1 MRYFDTVHPAAAA
14 FCFLSVLLVSAF
26 SPSPALQLRASA
38 ASLSRRAQSRQAEMP
53 RHRFD
58 ILPFLLVA
66 VTNCCPQQRRS
77 VFPERKRRYGEA
89 LPCGIGLAVTPLSA
103 VVWFRCFNIIMT
115 SDKLLFLFGRLSP
128 KIALLLSSALRFVP
142 LFGEQARKIRAAQR
156 TMGLYASDSL
166 TDRLRSALRVYSA
179 LITWA
184 LENAV
189 DTGSSMKGRGYGLK
203 GRTSFSLFR
212 FGKRDLALTLA
223 VAAADAAVS
232 AASAFGRLDFSYYP
246 RIAAGETDIFTAAA
260 IAAFALLSFLPF
272 ISEVKEEVRWR
283 YCISKI

>member
-1 MRYFDTVHPAAAA
+1 MIRSIRQRRRSAFCRYCSFPLFRRARRFSFPRSLAALLSAPCSIAACRDTV
-14 FCFLSVLLVSAF
+14 
-26 SPSPALQLRASA
+26 
-38 ASLSRRAQSRQAEMP
+38 
-53 RHRFD
+53 FD
-58 ILPFLLVA
+58 ILLFLLVA
-66 VTNCCPQQRRS
+66 VTNPLFVHS
-77 VFPERKRRYGEA
+77 GATPLFFLNGNAVTAEA
-89 LPCGIGLAVTPLSA
+89 VLCGIGLAVTLLSA

-166 TDRLRSALRVYSA
+166 TDRLCSALRVYSA

-212 FGKRDLALTLA
+212 FGKRDLALTLV
-223 VAAADAAVS
+223 VAAADAAVI

>member
-26 SPSPALQLRASA
+26 SPSPALQLSA
-38 ASLSRRAQSRQAEMP
+38 LLGGIAFCAVLNRGRRTCRDTV
-53 RHRFD
+53 FD
-58 ILPFLLVA
+58 ILLFLLVA
-66 VTNCCPQQRRS
+66 VTNPLFVHS
-77 VFPERKRRYGEA
+77 GATPLFFLNGNAVTAEA
-89 LPCGIGLAVTPLSA
+89 VLCGIGLAVTLLSA

-189 DTGSSMKGRGYGLK
+189 DTGSSMKGR
-203 GRTSFSLFR
+203 TSFSLFR

-223 VAAADAAVS
+223 VAAADAAVI

>member
-26 SPSPALQLRASA
+26 SPSPALQLSA
-38 ASLSRRAQSRQAEMP
+38 LLGGIAFCAVLNRGRRTCRDTV
-53 RHRFD
+53 FD
-58 ILPFLLVA
+58 ILLFLLVA
-66 VTNCCPQQRRS
+66 VTNPLFVHS
-77 VFPERKRRYGEA
+77 GATPLFFLNGNAVTAEA
-89 LPCGIGLAVTPLSA
+89 VLCGIGLAVTLLSA

-166 TDRLRSALRVYSA
+166 TDRLCSALRVYSA

-189 DTGSSMKGRGYGLK
+189 DTGSSMK

-223 VAAADAAVS
+223 VAAADAAVI